1 MIIIHTKIS
10 NQRSLTTYSDTYFCV
25 KYACHEAVISQ
36 NDDICQYL
44 TKSLNICYYSMT
56 LFTSSTSCGIPNYG
70 NITFQKVVS
79 RNYSFRYSNCQS
91 SLLHH
96 IHFVL
101 HKRFF
106 LNYLAQAIR
115 LKCILEIIN
124 ALVTRSIRHR

>member
-1 MIIIHTKIS
+1 MKKKFHINVTKQHTVI
-10 NQRSLTTYSDTYFCV
+10 LIFCV

-36 NDDICQYL
+36 NDDICQYI
-44 TKSLNICYYSMT
+44 TKSLNICYYFMT

-115 LKCILEIIN
+115 LKCILGIIN
-124 ALVTRSIRHR
+124 ALVTRSIRHC